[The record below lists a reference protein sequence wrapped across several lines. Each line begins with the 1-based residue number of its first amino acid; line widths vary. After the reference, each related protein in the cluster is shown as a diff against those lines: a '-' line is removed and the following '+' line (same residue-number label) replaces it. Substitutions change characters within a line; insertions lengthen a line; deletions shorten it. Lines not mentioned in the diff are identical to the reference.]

1 MPLIEPGAAF
11 KGIQLGQGRRG
22 NGVQLAVNAALTGDG
37 HRKGAQVVEAGAG
50 QGGGPQPARP
60 LETAVVGLA
69 PLQGAIDKQGDL
81 HRRRCLPFVPKLL
94 IMMAIS
100 PQPMTIALLV
110 ALAGSLALM
119 AFIVKRL
126 ERA

>member
-1 MPLIEPGAAF
+1 MRAEAVDND
-11 KGIQLGQGRRG
+11 G
-22 NGVQLAVNAALTGDG
+22 N
-37 HRKGAQVVEAGAG
+37 R
-50 QGGGPQPARP
+50 
-60 LETAVVGLA
+60 
-69 PLQGAIDKQGDL
+69 
-81 HRRRCLPFVPKLL
+81 
-94 IMMAIS
+94 